1 MNYSNLKQHECK
13 GRYFLPRITA
23 SIITNRSDDYV
34 LTHPSDIVKFS
45 EDILLLYY
53 DYIPFHTIYKVS
65 IKYQLDKKSFEVREK
80 MVFSL
85 NAAMRFI
92 NVELTKFID
101 YHVNK

>member
-1 MNYSNLKQHECK
+1 MNYSKLKIHKCK
-13 GRYFLPRITA
+13 GRYFLPCITA

-34 LTHPSDIVKFS
+34 LTHYSDIVKFS
-45 EDILLLYY
+45 ENILTLYY

-65 IKYQLDKKSFEVREK
+65 IKYQLNKKSFEVREK

-92 NVELTKFID
+92 NQELIKFIE